1 MRTQNVCVC
10 VCGLV
15 SICVSVQRK
24 RGRKKFLELLLGEP
38 LSIDT
43 DPGRNEYIQIFSKI
57 LIYSSTQSRLFAS
70 ITLHKQLKKDRL
82 LIRIWHIDGHTCI
95 VIHTAKAS
103 QARY

>member
-10 VCGLV
+10 T
-15 SICVSVQRK
+15 SVYMCECTE
-24 RGRKKFLELLLGEP
+24 KKWKKKDISTFLELLLGEP

-57 LIYSSTQSRLFAS
+57 VICSSAQSRLFAS

-82 LIRIWHIDGHTCI
+82 LI
-95 VIHTAKAS
+95 HTA
-103 QARY
+103 YDT